1 MWTVGSGITV
11 IASDDSDST
20 CQETNQSLLIFSWVT
35 SETAG
40 ITLQEEL
47 I

>member
-11 IASDDSDST
+11 IASDNSDSAS
-20 CQETNQSLLIFSWVT
+20 QETNQNLLMFCVT